1 MIAASARLLSI
12 ETGIAPSP
20 AMSRYDDHNGHPA
33 LDFVPGRPLVDEPAV
48 ECPDEPPGVWIH
60 APRGPATAVVSPQ
73 PPCNN
78 LKLADF
84 DAQGQKDLLVLASIL
99 AFGVALPFVLSP

>member
-1 MIAASARLLSI
+1 MKLDYWPLSI
-12 ETGIAPSP
+12 SAPPNLLITPSSAAWIA
-20 AMSRYDDHNGHPA
+20 
-33 LDFVPGRPLVDEPAV
+33 
-48 ECPDEPPGVWIH
+48 GVWIH

-84 DAQGQKDLLVLASIL
+84 DAQGQKDQLVLASIL

>member
-1 MIAASARLLSI
+1 M
-12 ETGIAPSP
+12 
-20 AMSRYDDHNGHPA
+20 
-33 LDFVPGRPLVDEPAV
+33 
-48 ECPDEPPGVWIH
+48 WIH
-60 APRGPATAVVSPQ
+60 APRGPATAVVSLQ

-84 DAQGQKDLLVLASIL
+84 DAQGQKDQLVLASIL